1 MIICPNCKYQ
11 EIDGALFCSECG
23 AQLVF
28 SSAKEIDTMGFEQK
42 QEEVKPPTVPL
53 ATEPSVKPVPPPQ
66 QKPANTGVG
75 LSLKMVSSGQ
85 VIPLAGQNEFTLG
98 RITDGQPILPDI
110 DLSPYEG
117 YAEGVSRL
125 HAAIRITE
133 RGVMIVDLGSSN
145 GTRINGQKIVPNVN
159 YPLKDGDIIALGRIK
174 MQITIRR

>member
-1 MIICPNCKYQ
+1 MIVCPNCKHQ
-11 EIDGALFCSECG
+11 ELDGALFCSECG

-28 SSAKEIDTMGFEQK
+28 SNTK
-42 QEEVKPPTVPL
+42 V
-53 ATEPSVKPVPPPQ
+53 TEPIAEEMKTLPVNKSISEPVPG
-66 QKPANTGVG
+66 QKSNGEKPSGSVG
-75 LSLKMVSSGQ
+75 LSLKVVSSGQ
-85 VIPLAGQNEFTLG
+85 VIPLSGQNEFTLG
-98 RITDGQPILPDI
+98 RITEGQPILPDI
-110 DLSPYEG
+110 DLTPYEG

>member
-1 MIICPNCKYQ
+1 MIVCPNCKH
-11 EIDGALFCSECG
+11 ENMDGALFCSECG

-28 SSAKEIDTMGFEQK
+28 STTKESEPLVETKAEPKASKATAHEAAPPKSTSAATK
-42 QEEVKPPTVPL
+42 QG
-53 ATEPSVKPVPPPQ
+53 S
-66 QKPANTGVG
+66 GIG
-75 LSLKMVSSGQ
+75 LSLKMVNSSQ
-85 VIPLAGQNEFTLG
+85 VIPLSGQNEFTLG

-125 HAAIRITE
+125 HAAIRLTE

-174 MQITIRR
+174 MQISVHR